1 MANMAVQGVL
11 RYCSSEDLGD
21 GFENRYAVIVKSGT
35 YVLHQLVKRGEK
47 NTTKKTPLFK
57 ACVSPRIG
65 FSTQCVNDGFA

>member
-35 YVLHQLVKRGEK
+35 YVLH
-47 NTTKKTPLFK
+47 
-57 ACVSPRIG
+57 
-65 FSTQCVNDGFA
+65 